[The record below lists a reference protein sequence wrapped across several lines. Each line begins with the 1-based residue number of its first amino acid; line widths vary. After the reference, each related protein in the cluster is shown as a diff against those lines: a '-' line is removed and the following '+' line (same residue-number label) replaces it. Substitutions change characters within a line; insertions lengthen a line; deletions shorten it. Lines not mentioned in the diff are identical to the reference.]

1 MPTTPSSSRVVRY
14 PAADPVTTA
23 RARPGSTVPL
33 ALTSSHPESQSSSG
47 SSATSHTTS
56 MDADDGSTCAGR
68 ARASTRVVATRRY
81 PRAARTPAGPT
92 GSTSRP
98 TRNRA
103 GREVLPVGLDGV
115 LAARGYRLVATT
127 RVLALALPAQA
138 EPSAASIEVAD
149 EPDDDWLSG
158 WLDVKAS
165 GTVDP
170 DLARAVVTGSAAG
183 YLTTRD
189 DDGVV
194 GVIRAGYSGDWVGL
208 SCLMVAQRAQR
219 ARRRGLARALT
230 LAAMQIAAERGARRA
245 FLQVEDVNH
254 AALE

>member
-1 MPTTPSSSRVVRY
+1 MAEHFPPGVAVEVDTWRPVEVADVDGWRLGFSGGFTSRANSV
-14 PAADPVTTA
+14 
-23 RARPGSTVPL
+23 VPL
-33 ALTSSHPESQSSSG
+33 AEPPDLDAAIGRVEAFYSHRGIP
-47 SSATSHTTS
+47 
-56 MDADDGSTCAGR
+56 
-68 ARASTRVVATRRY
+68 ARFRV
-81 PRAARTPAGPT
+81 
-92 GSTSRP
+92 
-98 TRNRA
+98 

-127 RVLALALPAQA
+127 RVLTLALPAQA

-170 DLARAVVTGSAAG
+170 GLARAVVTGSAAG

-194 GVIRAGYSGDWVGL
+194 GVIRAGYSSDWVGL
-208 SCLMVAQRAQR
+208 SCLMVAER

-230 LAAMQIAAERGARRA
+230 LAAMQCAAERGARRT

-254 AALE
+254 AALELYHRLGFADVDTYHYRER

>member
-1 MPTTPSSSRVVRY
+1 MAEPVPPGVAVELDTWRPVEVADVDGWRLGFSGGFTSRANSV
-14 PAADPVTTA
+14 
-23 RARPGSTVPL
+23 VPL
-33 ALTSSHPESQSSSG
+33 AEPPDLDAAIGRVEAFYSHRGVP
-47 SSATSHTTS
+47 
-56 MDADDGSTCAGR
+56 
-68 ARASTRVVATRRY
+68 ARFRV
-81 PRAARTPAGPT
+81 
-92 GSTSRP
+92 
-98 TRNRA
+98 

-208 SCLMVAQRAQR
+208 SCLMVAQRA
-219 ARRRGLARALT
+219 RRRGLARALT

-254 AALE
+254 AALELYHRLGFADVDTYHYRER

>member
-1 MPTTPSSSRVVRY
+1 MAECVPPGVAVEVDTWRPVEVADVDGWQLGFSGGFTSRANSV
-14 PAADPVTTA
+14 
-23 RARPGSTVPL
+23 VPL
-33 ALTSSHPESQSSSG
+33 AEPPDLDAAIGRVEAFYSQRG
-47 SSATSHTTS
+47 IP
-56 MDADDGSTCAGR
+56 
-68 ARASTRVVATRRY
+68 ARFRV
-81 PRAARTPAGPT
+81 
-92 GSTSRP
+92 
-98 TRNRA
+98 

-138 EPSAASIEVAD
+138 GPSAASIEVAVEVAD

-208 SCLMVAQRAQR
+208 SCLMVAQRA
-219 ARRRGLARALT
+219 RRRGLARALT
-230 LAAMQIAAERGARRA
+230 LAAMAIAAERGARRA
-245 FLQVEDVNH
+245 FLQVEAGNH
-254 AALE
+254 AALELYHRLGFADVATYHYRER

>member
-1 MPTTPSSSRVVRY
+1 MTEPVPPGVAVELDTWRPVEVAGVDGWRLGFSGGFTSRANSV
-14 PAADPVTTA
+14 
-23 RARPGSTVPL
+23 VPL
-33 ALTSSHPESQSSSG
+33 AEPPDLDAAIGGVEAFYSHRGIP
-47 SSATSHTTS
+47 
-56 MDADDGSTCAGR
+56 
-68 ARASTRVVATRRY
+68 ARFRV
-81 PRAARTPAGPT
+81 
-92 GSTSRP
+92 
-98 TRNRA
+98 

-138 EPSAASIEVAD
+138 EPSAASIDVAD

-170 DLARAVVTGSAAG
+170 GLARAVVTGSAAD

-208 SCLMVAQRAQR
+208 SCLMVAER

-230 LAAMQIAAERGARRA
+230 LAAMQIAAGRGARRA
-245 FLQVEDVNH
+245 FLQVEADNH
-254 AALE
+254 AALALYHRLGFAGVDTYHYRER

>member
-1 MPTTPSSSRVVRY
+1 MAEPVPPGVAVEVGTWRPVEVADVDGWQLGFSGGFTSRANSV
-14 PAADPVTTA
+14 
-23 RARPGSTVPL
+23 VPL
-33 ALTSSHPESQSSSG
+33 AEPPDLDAAIGRVEAFYSQRG
-47 SSATSHTTS
+47 IP
-56 MDADDGSTCAGR
+56 
-68 ARASTRVVATRRY
+68 ARFRV
-81 PRAARTPAGPT
+81 
-92 GSTSRP
+92 
-98 TRNRA
+98 

-127 RVLALALPAQA
+127 RVLALVLPAQA

-208 SCLMVAQRAQR
+208 SCLMVAQRA
-219 ARRRGLARALT
+219 RRRGLARALT

-245 FLQVEDVNH
+245 FLQVEAGNH
-254 AALE
+254 AALALYHRLGFVDVDTYHYRER

>member
-1 MPTTPSSSRVVRY
+1 VAEHFPPGVAVEVDTWRPVEVADVGGWRVGFSGGFTSRANSV
-14 PAADPVTTA
+14 
-23 RARPGSTVPL
+23 VPL
-33 ALTSSHPESQSSSG
+33 AEPPDLDAAIGRVEAFYSHRGIP
-47 SSATSHTTS
+47 
-56 MDADDGSTCAGR
+56 
-68 ARASTRVVATRRY
+68 ARFRV
-81 PRAARTPAGPT
+81 
-92 GSTSRP
+92 
-98 TRNRA
+98 

-208 SCLMVAQRAQR
+208 SCLMVAQRA
-219 ARRRGLARALT
+219 RRRGLARALT
-230 LAAMQIAAERGARRA
+230 LAAMEIAAERGARRA
-245 FLQVEDVNH
+245 FLQVAAGNH
-254 AALE
+254 AALELYHRLGFADVDTYNYRER

>member
-1 MPTTPSSSRVVRY
+1 VAEHFPPGVAVEVDTWRPVEVADVGSWRVGFSGGFTSRANSV
-14 PAADPVTTA
+14 
-23 RARPGSTVPL
+23 VPL
-33 ALTSSHPESQSSSG
+33 AEPPDLDAAIGRVEAFYSHRGIP
-47 SSATSHTTS
+47 
-56 MDADDGSTCAGR
+56 
-68 ARASTRVVATRRY
+68 ARFRV
-81 PRAARTPAGPT
+81 
-92 GSTSRP
+92 
-98 TRNRA
+98 

-138 EPSAASIEVAD
+138 EPSAASIDVAD

-170 DLARAVVTGSAAG
+170 GLARAVVTGSAAD

-208 SCLMVAQRAQR
+208 SCLMVAER

-230 LAAMQIAAERGARRA
+230 LAAMQIAAGRGARRA
-245 FLQVEDVNH
+245 FLQVEADNH
-254 AALE
+254 AALALYHRLGFADVDTYHYRER

>member
-1 MPTTPSSSRVVRY
+1 MAEPVPPGVAVEVDTWRPVEVADVDGWQLGFSGGFTSRANSV
-14 PAADPVTTA
+14 
-23 RARPGSTVPL
+23 VPL
-33 ALTSSHPESQSSSG
+33 AEPPDLDAAIRRVEAFYSHRGVP
-47 SSATSHTTS
+47 
-56 MDADDGSTCAGR
+56 
-68 ARASTRVVATRRY
+68 ARFRV
-81 PRAARTPAGPT
+81 
-92 GSTSRP
+92 
-98 TRNRA
+98 

-127 RVLALALPAQA
+127 WVLALALPAQA
-138 EPSAASIEVAD
+138 EPSAASIEVVYEVAD

-208 SCLMVAQRAQR
+208 SCLMVAQRA
-219 ARRRGLARALT
+219 RRRGLARALT
-230 LAAMQIAAERGARRA
+230 LAAMEIAAERGARRA
-245 FLQVEDVNH
+245 FLQVEADNH
-254 AALE
+254 AALALYHRLGFADVDTYNYRER

>member
-1 MPTTPSSSRVVRY
+1 VAEPVPPGVAVEVGTWRPVEVADVDGWQLGFSGGFTSRANSV
-14 PAADPVTTA
+14 
-23 RARPGSTVPL
+23 VPL
-33 ALTSSHPESQSSSG
+33 AEPPDLDAAIGRVEAFYSQRG
-47 SSATSHTTS
+47 FP
-56 MDADDGSTCAGR
+56 
-68 ARASTRVVATRRY
+68 ARFRV
-81 PRAARTPAGPT
+81 
-92 GSTSRP
+92 
-98 TRNRA
+98 

-127 RVLALALPAQA
+127 RVLALVLPAQA

-208 SCLMVAQRAQR
+208 SCLMVAQRA
-219 ARRRGLARALT
+219 RRRGLARALT

-254 AALE
+254 AALELYHRLGFADVDTYHYRER

>member
-1 MPTTPSSSRVVRY
+1 MAEPVPPGVAVEVDTWRPVEVADVGGWRLGYSGGFTSRANSV
-14 PAADPVTTA
+14 
-23 RARPGSTVPL
+23 VPL
-33 ALTSSHPESQSSSG
+33 AEPPDLDAAIG
-47 SSATSHTTS
+47 SVEAFYSRR
-56 MDADDGSTCAGR
+56 GVP
-68 ARASTRVVATRRY
+68 ARFRV
-81 PRAARTPAGPT
+81 
-92 GSTSRP
+92 
-98 TRNRA
+98 
-103 GREVLPVGLDGV
+103 GREALPVGLDGV

-127 RVLALALPAQA
+127 WVLALALPAQA
-138 EPSAASIEVAD
+138 EPSAASIEVAVEVAD

-170 DLARAVVTGSAAG
+170 GLARAVVTGSAAG

-208 SCLMVAQRAQR
+208 SCLMVAER

-245 FLQVEDVNH
+245 FLQVAAGNH
-254 AALE
+254 AALELYHRLGFADVDTYHYRER

>member
-1 MPTTPSSSRVVRY
+1 VAEPVPPGVAVELDTWRPVEVADVDGWRLGFSGGFTSRVNSV
-14 PAADPVTTA
+14 
-23 RARPGSTVPL
+23 VPL
-33 ALTSSHPESQSSSG
+33 AEPPDLDAAIGRVEAFYSQRG
-47 SSATSHTTS
+47 VP
-56 MDADDGSTCAGR
+56 
-68 ARASTRVVATRRY
+68 ARFRV
-81 PRAARTPAGPT
+81 
-92 GSTSRP
+92 
-98 TRNRA
+98 

-208 SCLMVAQRAQR
+208 SCLMVAQRAR
-219 ARRRGLARALT
+219 HRGLARALT

-254 AALE
+254 AALELYHRLGFADVDTYHYRER

>member
-1 MPTTPSSSRVVRY
+1 MAEPVPPGVAVELDTWRPVEVADVDGWRLGFSGGFTSRANSV
-14 PAADPVTTA
+14 
-23 RARPGSTVPL
+23 VPL
-33 ALTSSHPESQSSSG
+33 AEPPDLDAAIGRVEAFYSQRG
-47 SSATSHTTS
+47 VPARFRV
-56 MDADDGSTCAGR
+56 GR
-68 ARASTRVVATRRY
+68 D
-81 PRAARTPAGPT
+81 
-92 GSTSRP
+92 
-98 TRNRA
+98 
-103 GREVLPVGLDGV
+103 VLPVGLDGV
-115 LAARGYRLVATT
+115 LATRGYRLVATT
-127 RVLALALPAQA
+127 RVLALALTAQA

-149 EPDDDWLSG
+149 DPDDDWLSG

-194 GVIRAGYSGDWVGL
+194 GVIRAGHSGDWVGL
-208 SCLMVAQRAQR
+208 SCLMVAQR

-254 AALE
+254 AALELYHRLGFADVDTYHYRER

>member
-1 MPTTPSSSRVVRY
+1 VAEPVPPGVAVEVGTWRPVEVADVDGWRLGFSGGFTSRANSV
-14 PAADPVTTA
+14 
-23 RARPGSTVPL
+23 VPL
-33 ALTSSHPESQSSSG
+33 AEPPDLDAAIGRVEAFYSQRG
-47 SSATSHTTS
+47 FP
-56 MDADDGSTCAGR
+56 
-68 ARASTRVVATRRY
+68 ARFRV
-81 PRAARTPAGPT
+81 
-92 GSTSRP
+92 
-98 TRNRA
+98 

-127 RVLALALPAQA
+127 RVLALVLPAQA

-208 SCLMVAQRAQR
+208 SCLMVAQRA
-219 ARRRGLARALT
+219 RRRGLARALT

-245 FLQVEDVNH
+245 FLQVEAGNH
-254 AALE
+254 AALALYHRLGFVDVDTYHYRER

>member
-1 MPTTPSSSRVVRY
+1 MAEHFPPGVAVEVDTWRPVEVADVDGWRLGFSGGFTSRANSV
-14 PAADPVTTA
+14 
-23 RARPGSTVPL
+23 VPL
-33 ALTSSHPESQSSSG
+33 AEPPDLDAAIGRVEAFYSHRGIP
-47 SSATSHTTS
+47 
-56 MDADDGSTCAGR
+56 
-68 ARASTRVVATRRY
+68 ARFRV
-81 PRAARTPAGPT
+81 
-92 GSTSRP
+92 
-98 TRNRA
+98 

-138 EPSAASIEVAD
+138 GPSAASIEVAD

-208 SCLMVAQRAQR
+208 SCLMVAQRA
-219 ARRRGLARALT
+219 RRRGLARALT

-254 AALE
+254 AALALYHRLGFADVDTYHYRER